1 MNKEEYL
8 QKLEQY
14 LKKYLSRDEI
24 EDILMDYGEYFEDGR
39 RQNKSDIEISAK
51 LGDPEVIASQFIDE
65 VREERRK
72 KHEDEM
78 EKIKDTASYVD
89 KNIKEKTEFLG
100 RKSEKDDDLTY
111 VRVKRNEKGIFQSI
125 IDFMA
130 TIVKAFFFGFLC
142 FIIIGAVFT
151 ILGVLGSAVLFCA
164 ALGIGG
170 VVFSISVIGF
180 VSGFI
185 IACGVFGSIFA
196 LGLAVMLTLLFI
208 VVIQY
213 TLKCFKYGFDT
224 LFIKKEVF

>member
-78 EKIKDTASYVD
+78 EKIKDTASSVV

-130 TIVKAFFFGFLC
+130 TIVKAIFFGFLC

-151 ILGVLGSAVLFCA
+151 ILGILGSAVLFCA

-170 VVFSISVIGF
+170 VVFSVSVIGF

-185 IACGVFGSIFA
+185 IASGVFGSIFV

>member
-78 EKIKDTASYVD
+78 EKIKDTASSVV

-170 VVFSISVIGF
+170 VVHFDNR
-180 VSGFI
+180 
-185 IACGVFGSIFA
+185 
-196 LGLAVMLTLLFI
+196 L
-208 VVIQY
+208 
-213 TLKCFKYGFDT
+213 YGCH
-224 LFIKKEVF
+224 

>member
-1 MNKEEYL
+1 M
-8 QKLEQY
+8 
-14 LKKYLSRDEI
+14 SS
-24 EDILMDYGEYFEDGR
+24 ILV
-39 RQNKSDIEISAK
+39 
-51 LGDPEVIASQFIDE
+51 L
-65 VREERRK
+65 
-72 KHEDEM
+72 
-78 EKIKDTASYVD
+78 
-89 KNIKEKTEFLG
+89 
-100 RKSEKDDDLTY
+100 
-111 VRVKRNEKGIFQSI
+111 
-125 IDFMA
+125 
-130 TIVKAFFFGFLC
+130 GFLC

-208 VVIQY
+208 VLIQY